1 MSNGKNA
8 TDEQIKILWDHVNN
22 QPEVI
27 PDQPNP
33 YVYGQD
39 WAIGNSYSEAQRQA
53 FRDRWAKFAAEHPD
67 IYALLP
73 IRDVEEK
80 NT

>member
-8 TDEQIKILWDHVNN
+8 TDEQIKILFDYVDSL
-22 QPEVI
+22 PEFI

-53 FRDRWAKFAAEHPD
+53 FRDVWARFAEEHPD

-73 IRDVEEK
+73 IRDVEE
-80 NT
+80 